1 MSTTS
6 NLLDERGRDYVRGL
20 SERREDALLALLRE
34 ETSKLPMAIM
44 QISVEQG
51 RLMEMLARSLGVR
64 RALEVGVFTGYSA
77 MCVARALPA
86 DGKLVACDVSEEW
99 TSVARR
105 YWQEA
110 GVADRIELRLA
121 PASETLAALS
131 GAGESGTYDFA
142 FIDADK
148 EAYPVYYE
156 KCLALLRPGGMLAI
170 DNMFMNGKVFDDA
183 PQGDGSRVVRKLAEA
198 IFADERV
205 EPSLVP
211 IGDGLLL
218 ARKRPRAG

>member
-6 NLLDERGRDYVRGL
+6 NLLDQRGRDYVRGL
-20 SERREDALLALLRE
+20 SQRREDALLARLRE

-51 RLMEMLARSLGVR
+51 RLMEMLARSIGVR

-77 MCVARALPA
+77 MCVARAMPE

-110 GVADRIELRLA
+110 GLSDRIDLRLA
-121 PASETLAALS
+121 PASETLAALI

-148 EAYPVYYE
+148 ETYPDYYE
-156 KCLALLRPGGMLAI
+156 KCLALLRPGGMMAI
-170 DNMFMNGKVFDDA
+170 DNMFMNGKVFEDV
-183 PQGDGSRVVRKLAEA
+183 PQGEGPRVVRRLAETV
-198 IFADERV
+198 FADDRV

-218 ARKRPRAG
+218 ARKR